1 MDSIHARLLELARQS
16 ATDGHWTYVEE
27 DWKAGHRAPIERC
40 PHPNCRLIRELSA
53 VEASVSMD
61 LLRELKRQA
70 IALASNPYGDEV
82 CALGSDEPKA
92 VGDKIARAIEAINLD
107 ALCPMGE
114 KR

>member
-1 MDSIHARLLELARQS
+1 
-16 ATDGHWTYVEE
+16 
-27 DWKAGHRAPIERC
+27 
-40 PHPNCRLIRELSA
+40 
-53 VEASVSMD
+53 MD